1 MPLLALE
8 KRKFPR
14 VNLPVSGILTYR
26 DAMYSA
32 RLENISLAGA
42 LISLQE
48 YDYPPMSRG
57 ERCSLALYRSG
68 SSGALQFTT
77 RVVHFGF
84 DMASVRF
91 VNLDQNT
98 RLMLRSVIAHQ
109 MPERNSATPRI
120 SQRRV

>member
-1 MPLLALE
+1 MPLLSLE
-8 KRKFPR
+8 KRKSLR

-26 DAMYSA
+26 DGMYSA
-32 RLENISLAGA
+32 QLENISLTGA
-42 LISLQE
+42 LITLRE
-48 YDYPPMSRG
+48 YDCPPMSRG

-68 SSGALQFTT
+68 SGGALQFTT

-84 DMASVRF
+84 DMATVRF

-109 MPERNSATPRI
+109 IPERKTAARI
-120 SQRRV
+120 SHCRV

>member
-14 VNLPVSGILTYR
+14 VSLPVSGILTYR
-26 DAMYSA
+26 DGMYPA
-32 RLENISLAGA
+32 LLENISLAGA
-42 LISLQE
+42 LVSLQQC
-48 YDYPPMSRG
+48 DCPPMSRG
-57 ERCSLALYRSG
+57 ERCSLALYRG
-68 SSGALQFTT
+68 GIGGALQFTT

-109 MPERNSATPRI
+109 MPEKSVVTPQMSSCRG
-120 SQRRV
+120 